1 MALVLRDQITIQA
14 DIPDDID
21 TVAMR
26 EVMRLIVAIVLE
38 ILFILARVVLIG
50 FFILRGSVEI
60 WPAIGF
66 RLNMMFVNLCAWVAD
81 GALEYGRYY
90 QG

>member
-1 MALVLRDQITIQA
+1 MALILRDQITIQA
-14 DIPDDID
+14 DIPSDID
-21 TVAMR
+21 TITMR
-26 EVMRLIVAIVLE
+26 EVVRLVVAIVLE
-38 ILFILARVVLIG
+38 ILFILARVALIG
-50 FFILRGSVEI
+50 FFILRCLVEI

-66 RLNMMFVNLCAWVAD
+66 RLNVAFVNLCAWIAG

>member
-1 MALVLRDQITIQA
+1 MTLALRDQILIQA
-14 DIPDDID
+14 DIPSDID
-21 TVAMR
+21 TITMR
-26 EVMRLIVAIVLE
+26 EVVRLIVAIVLE
-38 ILFILARVVLIG
+38 ILFVLARMALIG
-50 FFILRGSVEI
+50 FFIFRELIEI

-66 RLNMMFVNLCAWVAD
+66 RFSMAFVNLCAWIAG